1 MRISPAVLAKK
12 KDGRYLL
19 GCWLSGFVS
28 EIDTN
33 VIISDKRAVFSI
45 RYFTQK

>member
-1 MRISPAVLAKK
+1 MRISPDVFAKK
-12 KDGRYLL
+12 KDARYLL

-33 VIISDKRAVFSI
+33 VIISDKRTVFSI
-45 RYFTQK
+45 R